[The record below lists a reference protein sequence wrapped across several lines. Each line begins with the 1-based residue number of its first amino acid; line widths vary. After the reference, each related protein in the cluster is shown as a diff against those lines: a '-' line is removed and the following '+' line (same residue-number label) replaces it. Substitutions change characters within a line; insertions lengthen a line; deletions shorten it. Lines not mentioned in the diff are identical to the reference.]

1 MATASVVTAV
11 CMSLLL
17 SPRMH
22 VQSLRFIT
30 GIRNN
35 LHENGEWMR
44 GNYHEKIC
52 GPMKEVRFSYNLDA
66 SAPAGMLRFL
76 VFLSF
81 FLFSFVIIYFS
92 NKFFFIIF
100 FIKKG
105 GRGRFC
111 LLLLICLSIYSRL
124 DKL

>member
-22 VQSLRFIT
+22 VQSLRFIN

-66 SAPAGMLRFL
+66 SAPAGMLFSCL
-76 VFLSF
+76 VFF
-81 FLFSFVIIYFS
+81 FL
-92 NKFFFIIF
+92 
-100 FIKKG
+100 
-105 GRGRFC
+105 
-111 LLLLICLSIYSRL
+111 L
-124 DKL
+124 